1 MPMGPSGPLPPLHAC
16 FYGPETLSLS
26 YKSLS
31 VYGRDIS
38 FSPPISF
45 VAPVPEIVAVSGS
58 STNPD
63 AEGAL
68 GDVVAT
74 QNYVHL

>member
-1 MPMGPSGPLPPLHAC
+1 MPMGPSGPLSPMHAC
-16 FYGPETLSLS
+16 SYTLSLS